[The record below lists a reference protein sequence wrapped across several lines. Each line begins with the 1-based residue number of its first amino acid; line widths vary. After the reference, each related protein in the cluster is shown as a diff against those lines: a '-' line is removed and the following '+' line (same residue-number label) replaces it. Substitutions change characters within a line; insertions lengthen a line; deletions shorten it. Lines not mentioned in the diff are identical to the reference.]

1 MRIHI
6 IIIIFLFTL
15 LSCKKTYTPKPYG
28 YYRINLPKHEYKNFN
43 DTIFPY
49 TFDYPVYTNIE
60 IINKDSMWLNINYKK
75 NKAKIYLTYKKINN
89 SLDKLLDE
97 SQNFVNKHLIKAD
110 AINENLFINDT
121 NKTYGTLYRIK
132 GNTASSINFFLT
144 DSTKNF
150 IRGALYFNCHPNKDS
165 LEPVINFI
173 QTDIK
178 QFMKTFKWKN

>member
-1 MRIHI
+1 MRLL
-6 IIIIFLFTL
+6 IIFIISLLLFY
-15 LSCKKTYTPKPYG
+15 SCKQEYTPKPFG
-28 YYRINLPKHEYKNFN
+28 YYRINMPKHEYQKF
-43 DTIFPY
+43 DSIFPY
-49 TFDYPVYTNIE
+49 SFEYPVYTNIE
-60 IINKDSMWLNINYKK
+60 IVNKDSAWINILYKK
-75 NKAKIYLTYKKINN
+75 NKAKIYLTYKQVNN

-97 SQNFVNKHLIKAD
+97 TQDFVNKHIIKAD
-110 AINENLFINDT
+110 AIDEKIFINDT

-173 QTDIK
+173 QTDIEK
-178 QFMKTFKWKN
+178 FMKSFKWKN